1 MSNLCRLV
9 QRTTSSIIYVSR
21 MSAHNIPA
29 GTPVKVPEAPG
40 GYHIVSGSGQF
51 IAT

>member
-40 GYHIVSGSGQF
+40 GYH
-51 IAT
+51 